1 MLYIK
6 ALKLINMLS
15 RQVEVSNKIRL
26 KHENKFFILKIIRLF
41 DLIRRDD
48 WSIKSIFKK
57 KCWLQNLKKA
67 SLFV

>member
-41 DLIRRDD
+41 D
-48 WSIKSIFKK
+48 
-57 KCWLQNLKKA
+57 
-67 SLFV
+67 